1 MLLVAFAAM
10 VFVSCS
16 NDDEDNVTPFGG
28 KQVSK
33 IIYKTANGEVYSHV
47 TYEYDKNGRVSTE
60 VWREEGENDIYKYS
74 YGTDKITVV
83 NECNGDSN
91 STDYYLE
98 NGIITYSMG
107 NETATYKYN
116 EKKELIEIINDTYT
130 YTYTWTN
137 GNITVQDVPWEG
149 DYIYNYS
156 EKENKTFTIN
166 HFVEDIPNS
175 ILFSYG
181 YFGKSNKN
189 LMSGKSRRTYR
200 TYEYEFDGDGNVT
213 TMKEYRTENGTKTL
227 ETTVTVEYK

>member
-1 MLLVAFAAM
+1 M

-16 NDDEDNVTPFGG
+16 KDDDGNNVTPFGG

-47 TYEYDKNGRVSTE
+47 TYEYDKSGRVSTE
-60 VWREEGENDIYKYS
+60 VWREEGSDDIFKYI
-74 YGTDKITVV
+74 YGTDKITII
-83 NECNGDSN
+83 NECGGDSN

-107 NETATYKYN
+107 DETATYKYN
-116 EKKELIEIINDTYT
+116 EKKELIEIIDDTYT

-137 GNITVQDVPWEG
+137 GNITIQNVPWES
-149 DYIYNYS
+149 DYIYTYS
-156 EKENKTFTIN
+156 EKENKIFTIN
-166 HFVEDIPNS
+166 HFNEDIPNS

-189 LMSGKSRRTYR
+189 LMSEITRGAYDIS
-200 TYEYEFDGDGNVT
+200 TYEYEFDGDSNVT
-213 TMKEYRTENGTKTL
+213 TMREYRTESGTKTL
-227 ETTVTVEYK
+227 EKTVTVEYK